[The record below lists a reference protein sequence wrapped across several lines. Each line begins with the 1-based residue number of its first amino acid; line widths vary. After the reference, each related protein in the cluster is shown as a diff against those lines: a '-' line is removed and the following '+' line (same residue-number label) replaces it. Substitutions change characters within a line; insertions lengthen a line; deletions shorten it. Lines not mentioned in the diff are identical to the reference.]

1 MSESMFKTVGSK
13 RSLKASER
21 LAREIAR
28 TIVDG
33 DLDEGDRL
41 PHERDMLEQLD
52 VGRAT
57 LREALRLL
65 ESWGLVTIRTGPG
78 GGPVVRRPQPQ
89 DFADQLSLM
98 LHFHQFTLADVSD
111 ARLALEPQ
119 VARLAA
125 EKISKAEIDALKKTI
140 DVMREHLD
148 DEDVFFEQNRIFHS
162 TIADASGS
170 RIIQIFQDS
179 LKEIGEGASAGV
191 QYSAPQFQVILDSHS
206 RIVDA
211 LEAGDPDLASREM
224 YSHLNEGRRYVARR
238 FSRALDRPIRGVA
251 SEDPGAGW

>member
-1 MSESMFKTVGSK
+1 MESPSFGNVTVR

-21 LAREIAR
+21 LARDIAGR
-28 TIVDG
+28 IADG
-33 DLDEGDRL
+33 EFEDGDRL
-41 PHERDMLEQLD
+41 PHERDMLGQLD

-78 GGPVVRRPQPQ
+78 GGPVVRKPQPQ
-89 DFADQLSLM
+89 DFADQLALM
-98 LHFHQFTLADVSD
+98 LQFHQFTLADVSD

-125 EKISKAEIDALKKTI
+125 ERISKPEIETLRRTIEAMAESL
-140 DVMREHLD
+140 E
-148 DEDVFFEQNRIFHS
+148 DEQTFFEQNRIFHS
-162 TIADASGS
+162 VIADASGS
-170 RIIQIFQDS
+170 AIIQIFQDS

-191 QYSAPQFQVILDSHS
+191 EYAAPQFLAILESHS

-211 LEAGDPDLASREM
+211 LEAHDPDLASREM
-224 YSHLNEGRRYVARR
+224 FLHLNEGRRYAARR
-238 FSRALDRPIRGVA
+238 FARALDRPLRGVPNGDRA
-251 SEDPGAGW
+251 AGW